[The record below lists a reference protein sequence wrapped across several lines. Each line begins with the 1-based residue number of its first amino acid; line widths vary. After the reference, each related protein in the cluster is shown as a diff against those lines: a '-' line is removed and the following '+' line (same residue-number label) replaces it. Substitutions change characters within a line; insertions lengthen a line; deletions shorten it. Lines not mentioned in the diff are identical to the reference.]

1 MDFQQKIYEIEI
13 LIRQEKFSETL
24 GELEIL
30 DNLLNIQIS
39 SIEKGCL
46 EYLTSKCL
54 YHLGRYKD
62 AFSKAES
69 AFKRYRDS
77 CENTRI
83 AQIQILL
90 AKISF
95 ALGSLRE
102 AEQYACDAIS
112 TNRRIE
118 DQVQLSH
125 SYALLA
131 HICFVTGNLEKSK
144 EYLVMATDLA
154 ERAHNT
160 KMIAHMRGNL
170 GRVQSLSGDWETA
183 EENLRAS
190 LDYNQEEKNEPSQC
204 IDLLS
209 LGYLYSLKCEYRRS
223 EDILLKAYELSEK
236 NDLLRETGIY
246 YEYAGHLAF
255 CMGNEKIASTNF
267 SKAIDIATTDTL
279 NRSLIAQTYRLWA
292 ELLVVQ
298 NETDK
303 ALSYCQESLQASK
316 YLGEKVEEAVVYR
329 ILGQIFS
336 TKGNQEESRK
346 NFENALS
353 LLQRLGVKYE
363 LARAYLEAG
372 KSKVFDYHERMGYLC
387 NAEKLL
393 KNLNLRYWLGW
404 VNLGIADLL
413 FEQRQYDNAQFF
425 VTEAEKLFRESNDH
439 KPMRKVS
446 DMRHSIESALFES
459 NMIAKSNG
467 KVTFGNV
474 ITRNTEMREIIERL
488 KQIEDY
494 DISILLEGE
503 TGSGKDLLAKASH
516 YSSCRRNKRF
526 VAINCAA
533 LPENLLEN
541 ELSGHKK
548 GAYTG
553 ADKDKPGLFEEAEGG
568 TLYLDQVEE
577 IPLAIQVK
585 LLRAIEEKEITR
597 LGETKP
603 RKIDVRIICSSIKNL
618 KEMVRNGKFREDLY
632 YRISTLEIKI
642 PPLRDRKEDIPVLI
656 NHFLKQYGVGEEKTK
671 ELISNGTTDKFL
683 AYAWPGNIRELDNC
697 IKRIAILSEATGT
710 TLSEFLPEELKQS
723 SKEIKHKNNNP
734 LRERVDDFER
744 NEIIKALEETSWNKS
759 KAARSL
765 GEPEGTIRS
774 KMKRLNITPCKFVA

>member
-1 MDFQQKIYEIEI
+1 MDFQQKIHEIEI
-13 LIRQEKFSETL
+13 LIRQEKFSEAL

-30 DNLLNIQIS
+30 DNLLDIQIS
-39 SIEKGCL
+39 SNEKGCI
-46 EYLTSKCL
+46 EYQISKCL
-54 YHLGRYKD
+54 YNLGRYKE
-62 AFSKAES
+62 ALTRAES

-77 CENTRI
+77 SENTRV
-83 AQIQILL
+83 AQTQILL
-90 AKISF
+90 AKIAF
-95 ALGSLRE
+95 ALGNLRD

-118 DQVQLSH
+118 NQTQLSH

-131 HICFVTGNLEKSK
+131 HICFVTGNLERST
-144 EYLVMATDLA
+144 EHLVMATDLA
-154 ERAHNT
+154 KSTQNT
-160 KMIAHMRGNL
+160 KMIAHMQGNL
-170 GRVQSLSGDWETA
+170 GRIQTLAGDWEPA
-183 EENLRAS
+183 EENLKAS
-190 LDYNQEEKNEPSQC
+190 LNYNREKKNEPSQC

-209 LGYLYSLKCEYRRS
+209 LGYIYSLRGEYKRS

-236 NDLLRETGIY
+236 NNLSREMGIY

-255 CMGNEKIASTNF
+255 CMGYEKIASTNY
-267 SKAIDIATTDTL
+267 SKAIDMATT
-279 NRSLIAQTYRLWA
+279 NAPNKSLIAQTYRLWA
-292 ELLVVQ
+292 ELLVDQ
-298 NETDK
+298 NQIDK
-303 ALSYCQESLQASK
+303 ALTYCYESLQASK
-316 YLGEKVEEAVVYR
+316 SLGEKVEEGVAYR

-336 TKGNQEESRK
+336 IKGDQEESRRH
-346 NFENALS
+346 FESALV
-353 LLQRLGVKYE
+353 LLQRLGIKYE
-363 LARAYLEAG
+363 LAKANLEAG
-372 KSKVFDYHERMGYLC
+372 KSQVFDYHERMGYLC
-387 NAEKLL
+387 NAERLFKE
-393 KNLNLRYWLGW
+393 LNLRFWLGL
-404 VNLGIADLL
+404 VNLGMADLL
-413 FEQRQYDNAQFF
+413 FEQRQCDNAQIFL
-425 VTEAEKLFRESNDH
+425 TEAEKLFNELNDR
-439 KPMRKVS
+439 KQMRKVS

-459 NMIAKSNG
+459 NMVAKSNG
-467 KVTFGNV
+467 KVTFDNV
-474 ITRNTEMREIIERL
+474 VTRNTEMREIIEKL

-533 LPENLLEN
+533 LPESLLEN

-553 ADKDKPGLFEEAEGG
+553 ADKDKSGLFEEAEGG

-577 IPLAIQVK
+577 IPLAMQVK

-618 KEMVRNGKFREDLY
+618 KEMVKNGKFREDLY
-632 YRISTLEIKI
+632 YRISTFEIKI
-642 PPLRDRKEDIPVLI
+642 PPLRGRKEDILVLI
-656 NHFLKQYGVGEEKTK
+656 NHFLKQYGVRERKIK
-671 ELISNGTTDKFL
+671 ELISNGTMEKFL

-710 TLSEFLPEELKQS
+710 TLSEFLPDELKQS
-723 SKEIKHKNNNP
+723 SKEAVHKKSKS
-734 LRERVDDFER
+734 LRERIDDFER
-744 NEIIKALEETSWNKS
+744 NEIIMALEENNWNKS
-759 KAARSL
+759 KAARGL